1 MSDRSSAADPEHH
14 YRLVDLP
21 VAIRSAERRIAL
33 CWATTAVSALGLA
46 AVFVAGGQPQIEG
59 ALLAVSLG
67 ALGLGFIILARDL
80 LPGLDATGLR
90 GAVGSSK
97 ADSEAVVE
105 AFDRGEG
112 VMVRRS
118 FLVRMLGLA
127 GGALGI
133 AAVFPIRSLGPRPG
147 DTLAHTTWSPG
158 ARLVTQDGRPVRF
171 GDLKVN
177 GVLTVFPEG
186 HTDDAEAQTILINV
200 GSAPVKVRSGR
211 GTWSPSGYVAYSK
224 VCTHAGC
231 PVGLYRS
238 TSHELLCPCHQST
251 FNVLDGCRPVF
262 GPAARSLP
270 QLPLAVRQDGFL
282 IAQRDYTEPVGPGYW
297 NRG

>member
-1 MSDRSSAADPEHH
+1 MSDPEHH
-14 YRLVDLP
+14 YRLEARP
-21 VAIRSAERRIAL
+21 AAIRSAERRIAL
-33 CWATTAVSALGLA
+33 CWLLTAASALALA
-46 AVFVAGGQPQIEG
+46 GVYVAGGQPQLEG
-59 ALLAVSLG
+59 ALLLVSLG
-67 ALGLGFIILARDL
+67 SLGLGFVVLARDL
-80 LPGLDATGLR
+80 LPGLDVTGPR
-90 GAVGSSK
+90 GEVGSSE
-97 ADSEAVVE
+97 ADRQAAIE

-118 FLVRMLGLA
+118 FLLRMLGLA

-133 AAVFPIRSLGPRPG
+133 AAIFPIRSLGPRPG
-147 DTLAHTTWSPG
+147 DTLAHTTWSKG
-158 ARLVTQDGRPVRF
+158 ARLVTQDGRPVHF
-171 GDLKVN
+171 GDLQVN

-186 HTDDAEAQTILINV
+186 HTDDADAQTILINV
-200 GSAPVKVRSGR
+200 GDAPLKVRPGR
-211 GTWSPSGYVAYSK
+211 GAWSVSGYVAYSK

-251 FNVLDGCRPVF
+251 FDVLDGCRPVF

-270 QLPLAVRQDGFL
+270 QLPIAVGQDGYL

-297 NRG
+297 NRK